1 MYKIL
6 HKGRF
11 VSMVDE
17 PRYVRKNDNDVWVET
32 TEENAECVSV
42 RGDLYPMS
50 EASVVEHTAADYMNE
65 QATGIEKANAD
76 IAYVAMMSD
85 IEMPEV

>member
-6 HKGRF
+6 HKGKF
-11 VSMVDE
+11 AAMVDE
-17 PRYVRKNDNDVWVET
+17 PRYVKKNDNDVWVECD
-32 TEENAECVSV
+32 EENAEGVSV
-42 RGDLYPMS
+42 HGELYPLS
-50 EASVVEHTAADYMNE
+50 ESSVVEYTAADYMNE

-85 IEMPEV
+85 IDIPGV